1 MQIDVAWDLTYN
13 EISFMSEMGETM
25 RVDEVM
31 TEIIQRCRLYGAQ
44 KIILYGSRA
53 KGTATERS
61 DIDIAV
67 SGVASHEILDL
78 QENLEEI
85 PTLYT
90 IDLVDL
96 DTCQN
101 QLLLEDNM
109 DEKFIRRF
117 ESFRNSLD
125 SLAEAKQRDLSDS
138 FVLSGT
144 SAKFSITFDLAWKVM
159 KDILVQYYAI
169 TGFVTGS
176 PREVLRESFQANLI
190 TGDEWMDMLKVRNQL
205 AHDYDGVIVKEHCG
219 TIVHVYIDKL
229 YDFKKA
235 VEKLLKE

>member
-78 QENLEEI
+78 
-85 PTLYT
+85 
-90 IDLVDL
+90 VDL

-101 QLLLEDNM
+101 QLLLED
-109 DEKFIRRF
+109 I
-117 ESFRNSLD
+117 
-125 SLAEAKQRDLSDS
+125 KQY
-138 FVLSGT
+138 G
-144 SAKFSITFDLAWKVM
+144 
-159 KDILVQYYAI
+159 
-169 TGFVTGS
+169 
-176 PREVLRESFQANLI
+176 REI
-190 TGDEWMDMLKVRNQL
+190 
-205 AHDYDGVIVKEHCG
+205 Y
-219 TIVHVYIDKL
+219 
-229 YDFKKA
+229 KKI
-235 VEKLLKE
+235 

>member
-1 MQIDVAWDLTYN
+1 
-13 EISFMSEMGETM
+13 
-25 RVDEVM
+25 
-31 TEIIQRCRLYGAQ
+31 
-44 KIILYGSRA
+44 
-53 KGTATERS
+53 
-61 DIDIAV
+61 
-67 SGVASHEILDL
+67 
-78 QENLEEI
+78 
-85 PTLYT
+85 
-90 IDLVDL
+90 
-96 DTCQN
+96 
-101 QLLLEDNM
+101 M

-190 TGDEWMDMLKVRNQL
+190 TGDEWMDMLKVRKQL
-205 AHDYDGVIVKEHCG
+205 MIKTILSSFIKSIKMFLLMILKVKMP
-219 TIVHVYIDKL
+219 
-229 YDFKKA
+229 
-235 VEKLLKE
+235 